1 MSKLIKKIANWFN
14 SMFQKLG
21 HALQDEKTVN
31 NYPVEEKQK
40 RETETAKNPQQ
51 VEITETQQPVN
62 TADITTQMEV
72 VETTQQEETVKTHSQ
87 TTATQHQKKQEDK
100 KETEKGEKTVGKE
113 EKSLDNKEKL
123 MDHIISTLNEQIDY
137 LDATK
142 GKKLI
147 IWLDCDEGLVFKN
160 YNTDSYRQQ
169 MLSFLVNEKGYGF
182 EKLEFRMGK
191 PAAELKASKVK
202 GNDFEYLQVIEDDI
216 VPKPMSCKAIISIY
230 GEAGSLV
237 QDKYILSPEDMK
249 EKMIDFYNIGAG
261 KFPRI
266 PTGYREN
273 HIAID
278 DNPESP
284 MVEKN
289 QYVSRTHARIGF
301 SDKFGFYLQVE
312 KDGSRLMGKRTRIFR
327 NGADKPIECENPQ
340 AKIPLQDGDLIE
352 LGKAVVLRYK
362 QLNEE

>member
-1 MSKLIKKIANWFN
+1 MSKLIEKIANKFN
-14 SMFQKLG
+14 SMSQKLG
-21 HALQDEKTVN
+21 HTLQDDKAVN
-31 NYPVEEKQK
+31 NNSVEEKQK
-40 RETETAKNPQQ
+40 REMETAENPQQ
-51 VEITETQQPVN
+51 VEITEAQQPANTVN
-62 TADITTQMEV
+62 ITPQMKV
-72 VETTQQEETVKTHSQ
+72 VEVPQQEETAKTHLQ
-87 TTATQHQKKQEDK
+87 TTATQHQRKQEDK
-100 KETEKGEKTVGKE
+100 KETEKGEKTAGKE

-147 IWLDCDEGLVFKN
+147 IWLDCDEGIVFKN

-182 EKLEFRMGK
+182 ENLEFRMGK

-202 GNDFEYLQVIEDDI
+202 GNDFEYLQVIEDEVVI
-216 VPKPMSCKAIISIY
+216 EPLSCKAMICIY
-230 GEAGSLV
+230 GEGGSLV

-249 EKMIDFYNIGAG
+249 EKMITCYNIGAG
-261 KFPRI
+261 KFPKI

-289 QYVSRTHARIGF
+289 KFVSRTHARIGF

-327 NGADKPIECENPQ
+327 NGVEKPIECDNPQ

>member
-1 MSKLIKKIANWFN
+1 MSKLIEKIANWFN
-14 SMFQKLG
+14 RMSQKLG
-21 HALQDEKTVN
+21 HALQDEKAVN
-31 NYPVEEKQK
+31 NNPVEEKQK
-40 RETETAKNPQQ
+40 QETETAKNPQQ
-51 VEITETQQPVN
+51 VEITEAQQPEN
-62 TADITTQMEV
+62 KDSITPQMETV
-72 VETTQQEETVKTHSQ
+72 KAPQQEETVKTHSQ
-87 TTATQHQKKQEDK
+87 TTATQHQKKQEN
-100 KETEKGEKTVGKE
+100 KEETKTGKHAAEKE
-113 EKSLDNKEKL
+113 EKKLDDKEKL
-123 MDHIISTLNEQIDY
+123 MDHVISTLNEQIDY

-142 GKKLI
+142 GKKLV
-147 IWLDCDEGLVFKN
+147 IWLDCDENLFFKN

-182 EKLEFRMGK
+182 ENLEFSMGK
-191 PAAELKASKVK
+191 PATELKASKVK
-202 GNDFEYLQVIEDDI
+202 GNDFEYLQVIEDE
-216 VPKPMSCKAIISIY
+216 VVLEPLSCKAMICIY
-230 GEAGSLV
+230 GEGGSLV

-249 EKMIDFYNIGAG
+249 EKMITCYNIGAG
-261 KFPRI
+261 KFPKI

-289 QYVSRTHARIGF
+289 KFVSRTHARIGF

-327 NGADKPIECENPQ
+327 NGVEKPIECDNPQ